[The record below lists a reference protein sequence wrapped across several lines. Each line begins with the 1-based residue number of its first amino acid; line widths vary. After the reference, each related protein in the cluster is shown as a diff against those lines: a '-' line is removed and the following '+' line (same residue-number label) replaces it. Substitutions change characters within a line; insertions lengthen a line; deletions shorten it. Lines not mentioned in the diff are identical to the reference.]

1 MKRLVIAALALVA
14 VFTVAG
20 SALAAS
26 SQSATIYDSTVNVG
40 PKSNLSSDG
49 LEATAAA
56 QIGSKVALQSSSK
69 RKLTSATVTL
79 SSWACANG
87 HWGSTDN
94 QGNATCVT
102 PVGAT
107 YSLPITLNIYDEAG
121 SQLLTSKTQTFN
133 VSYRPSA
140 NPKCGTSSL
149 GSDRTKWYSTTDK
162 KCFNGLAQDVTF
174 TFDGTTTTTLPDH
187 FSYGIAYGTSH
198 YGSPSSG
205 VQDCTLTPAGCF
217 YDSLNV
223 AEVENDDA
231 AKVTQFL
238 TDSGAPTLGID
249 SGYTP
254 AVQFKAG
261 S

>member
-26 SQSATIYDSTVNVG
+26 NQSATIYDSTVNVG

-56 QIGSKVALQSSSK
+56 QIGGNVTLQSSSK
-69 RKLTSATVTL
+69 RNLTSATVTL
-79 SSWACANG
+79 SSWACPTG
-87 HWGSTDN
+87 HWDGNGGS
-94 QGNATCVT
+94 CIT
-102 PVGAT
+102 PVGAK
-107 YSLPITLNIYDEAG
+107 YSLPITLNIYNDENEFLAH
-121 SQLLTSKTQTFN
+121 QTQTFA

-140 NPKCGTSSL
+140 NPAKC
-149 GSDRTKWYSTTDK
+149 DVPTKWYSTTDK
-162 KCFNGLAQDVTF
+162 KCFSGLAQDVTF
-174 TFDGTTTTTLPDH
+174 TFDGTTRLPGTFH
-187 FSYGIAYGTSH
+187 YGIAYGTSH
-198 YGSPSSG
+198 YGSSSIG
-205 VQDCTLTPAGCF
+205 AKDCTSTDAGCF

-223 AEVENDDA
+223 AEVPTTNPALATLFYYGADTHGT
-231 AKVTQFL
+231 VT
-238 TDSGAPTLGID
+238 DPN
-249 SGYTP
+249 YTP